1 MKPSVISNQV
11 PAVRCTNSG
20 KCVLYHSVSKLLGA
34 PDWGLQV
41 RHATAHVHNLL
52 QLSFTYVIA
61 RCNSPRGRERG
72 RGRGRGRGQGR
83 GRGPVLSGQTGN
95 NQSRSPL
102 WNTIIIFSCSIYLH
116 LFEIPI
122 YLWLRS
128 IGDAIEFH
136 FAFRSKITWNY
147 IFEAANCRRIML
159 ISSLSEERQ

>member
-1 MKPSVISNQV
+1 MQFPS
-11 PAVRCTNSG
+11 
-20 KCVLYHSVSKLLGA
+20 
-34 PDWGLQV
+34 
-41 RHATAHVHNLL
+41 
-52 QLSFTYVIA
+52 
-61 RCNSPRGRERG
+61 RGG
-72 RGRGRGRGQGR
+72 RGR

-128 IGDAIEFH
+128 IGDAIELH

-147 IFEAANCRRIML
+147 IFEAANCRRIMFVCFGHVPQRARSRTGNRGRCGTRPNNSCEGHKGKRGTDAFYFRSNFFFYTVEKTDHKKPVWGQ
-159 ISSLSEERQ
+159 IK